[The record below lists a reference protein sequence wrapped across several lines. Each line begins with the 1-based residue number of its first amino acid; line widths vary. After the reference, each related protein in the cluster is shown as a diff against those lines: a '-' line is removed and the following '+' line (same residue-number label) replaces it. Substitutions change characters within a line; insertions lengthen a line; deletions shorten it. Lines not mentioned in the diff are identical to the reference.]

1 MQTLPFTIVIPCFND
16 AATLERTLK
25 SIRFQ
30 THPDWEA
37 LIIDDGSTDA
47 SRDIAA
53 AYVDRDC
60 RFHLLRH
67 AGAGKSHAV
76 NVALTQARGELI
88 AFCTPGDIWEA
99 SKLARMERIFADP
112 SIDAAY
118 ARVVFF
124 DGPLPRGLSKAEEDD
139 LTVQMLLTEDPV
151 ATLSNIV
158 VRRAVFAATGGF
170 DTLLPEGEDMEWLIR
185 LCGYGFRVVGTK
197 DTLVHCPIDT
207 REFSDHLI
215 ALRAGREAALD
226 TARRFG
232 HHPNPRGEA
241 IHLRYLARRALRNGA
256 PVRDVLRLALA
267 GIGASPAG
275 FFSDLRRG
283 LLTLTG
289 ALTAPLLPPAL
300 RRTLFA

>member
-16 AATLERTLK
+16 AATLDRTLK

-47 SRDIAA
+47 SRDIAT
-53 AYVDRDC
+53 AYADRDC
-60 RFHLLRH
+60 RFQLIRH
-67 AGAGKSHAV
+67 AGAGKSHAF
-76 NVALTQARGELI
+76 NVALTQARGDLI

-99 SKLARMERIFADP
+99 CKLARTERIFADQ

-124 DGPLPRGLSKAEEDD
+124 DGPLPRCLSKAEEED
-139 LTVQMLLTEDPV
+139 LTVQMILTDNPV

-158 VRRAVFAATGGF
+158 VRRDVFAATGGF
-170 DTLLPEGEDMEWLIR
+170 DTLLPEAEDLEWLIR
-185 LCGYGFRVVGTK
+185 LCAYGFRVVGMK

-207 REFSDHLI
+207 QEFAGDLS

-232 HHPNPRGEA
+232 HRPDPRAEA

-267 GIGASPAG
+267 GVGTSPAG

-300 RRTLFA
+300 RRALFA